1 MSRNR
6 LQNYIKNRRSK
17 GGENST
23 ASASASASTDPSN
36 ISSELNDLLI
46 QVSKK
51 TYRANITNTD
61 PDVIE
66 IHKDDSEVHYIRVTE
81 PTDKSTKYSIVIL
94 PNPDKLKSLNDIYI
108 LKLNERIKD
117 LQTKRNENPQAYNS
131 SQNKNGKH
139 KKLRKTSILALKSD
153 TKRDEL
159 DEAFTTLQMYYNKFT
174 KKIKLSP
181 ISDDDIIN
189 SINIYYSTDKLSN
202 KLERIEYLDGKDEAK
217 EEVKMTMQAF
227 FKECSKIIKRSMFSI
242 FSSKLDDVSTLEK
255 LNNNFTKHMEI
266 INIMKQKLNEFI
278 MQNTELSIDVF
289 IEFDKYLQQY
299 KQSIIDYFTDVKD
312 IFEENKG
319 EIHQK
324 NLNTQY
330 IYNKYKL
337 VGHYKNHIDK
347 LNRAINV
354 TILSGHDSPLLKIL
368 QIKNQDA
375 H

>member
-17 GGENST
+17 GGENS
-23 ASASASASTDPSN
+23 ASASASASPDPSN

-51 TYRANITNTD
+51 TYSANITNTD
-61 PDVIE
+61 PDIIE
-66 IHKDDSEVHYIRVTE
+66 IHNDDSEVHYIRVTE

-94 PNPDKLKSLNDIYI
+94 PNPEKLKSLNDIYI
-108 LKLNERIKD
+108 IKLNERIKD
-117 LQTKRNENPQAYNS
+117 LQKKREQNPQAYNS

-139 KKLRKTSILALKSD
+139 KKLRKTSILALTENPEK
-153 TKRDEL
+153 KEL
-159 DEAFTTLQMYYNKFT
+159 DEAFNTLQMYYNKFN

-181 ISDDDIIN
+181 ILDQDIIN
-189 SINIYYSTDKLSN
+189 AINIYHSTKDLPDKLSI
-202 KLERIEYLDGKDEAK
+202 KLGLIEYLDGKD
-217 EEVKMTMQAF
+217 EVKMTMQAF

-319 EIHQK
+319 EIHQT

-347 LNRAINV
+347 LNTTINV
-354 TILSGHDSPLLKIL
+354 KILSGDDSPLLKIL